1 MDFDKDVSPL
11 IGSEVET
18 CTAVIEDT
26 NLDAISCVLEG
37 TSNPIMDTNN
47 SFSILCE

>member
-11 IGSEVET
+11 SGLEVET

-26 NLDAISCVLEG
+26 NLDAISAI
-37 TSNPIMDTNN
+37 SNS
-47 SFSILCE
+47 SFPACALLL